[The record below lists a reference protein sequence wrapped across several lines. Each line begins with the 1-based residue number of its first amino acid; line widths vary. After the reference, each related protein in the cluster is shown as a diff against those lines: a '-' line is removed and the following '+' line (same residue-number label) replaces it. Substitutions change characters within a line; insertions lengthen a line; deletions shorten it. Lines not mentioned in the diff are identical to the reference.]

1 MVPAAVGLV
10 LGGLLVVMLA
20 HVVAR
25 RTGLPASVL
34 LVLVGLL
41 YAFLPGPNL
50 RLDPE
55 VVLVAVIPPL
65 LYAAA
70 NQSSLVALRGSA
82 RTVLGLSVGLVLA
95 TALAAGGA
103 FALVV
108 AVPLSV
114 GVALGAAISP
124 PDPVA
129 ALSIGRKAGL
139 PPRLLTLIEG
149 EGLLN
154 DATALTIL
162 QVAVVAALEE
172 GSFSI
177 QRAVGTFLLVAAGG
191 LAVGVAVAFVV
202 GFVRRR
208 VRDALVD
215 STLSLGTPFAAYLA
229 AEELHLS
236 GVLAVVVAGL
246 WLSHRNPALQTSSA
260 RLQSG
265 AVWRLVEFL
274 LEGYVF
280 LLIGQQLPQVLAGMD
295 AYSPGTIAVA
305 GLVTVGAALLV
316 RPLWLVV
323 AARLPARL
331 HARLGGDPQQ
341 GNEPLTW
348 RELLALSWAGTRGVI
363 TLAAVFALPDH
374 FPKRDLV
381 LFCAYLVVLVTLLGQ
396 GMTFSPLVRRL
407 RIAGTEVAQALV
419 RNQAR
424 AAAVEAGLER
434 LAALREADPALADV
448 IQPLE
453 RSAEARRRRYLDR
466 AALLSS
472 AEGDALPVDDAYR
485 AAVRARREMIG
496 AERDELLA
504 WRDAGRLPDA
514 DLRILE
520 RELDHEESVLP
531 AFPMDVRPEEPPR
544 RPPSDRPSGP
554 APRPSKK
561 ISGPA

>member
-1 MVPAAVGLV
+1 MIPAVGLI
-10 LGGLLVVMLA
+10 LGGLLVVMVA

-25 RTGLPASVL
+25 RTNVPASVL

-41 YAFLPGPNL
+41 YGFLPGPNL
-50 RLDPE
+50 HLDPE
-55 VVLVAVIPPL
+55 VVLVVVIPPL

-70 NQSSLVALRGSA
+70 LNSSLVALRGSA
-82 RTVLGLSVGLVLA
+82 RTVIGLSVGLVIA
-95 TALAAGGA
+95 TAFAVGGA

-114 GVALGAAISP
+114 GIALGAAVAP

-129 ALSIGRKAGL
+129 ALSIGRRAGI

-154 DATALTIL
+154 DATALTLL
-162 QVAVVAALEE
+162 QVAVVAAVG

-177 QRAVGTFLLVAAGG
+177 PQAVGTFILVAAGG
-191 LAVGVAVAFVV
+191 LAIGVAVAVVV
-202 GFVRRR
+202 GFIRRR

-215 STLSLGTPFAAYLA
+215 SALSLGTPLAAYLA
-229 AEELHLS
+229 AESLHLS

-260 RLQSG
+260 RLQSA

-280 LLIGQQLPQVLAGMD
+280 LLIGQQLPQVLRGMD
-295 AYSPGTIAVA
+295 AYDAGTVA
-305 GLVTVGAALLV
+305 LAALVTVATVLLI
-316 RPLWLVV
+316 RPLWLVLT
-323 AARLPARL
+323 ARLPARL
-331 HARLGGDPQQ
+331 HARLGGDPEQ
-341 GNEPLTW
+341 GNAPLTW
-348 RELLALSWAGTRGVI
+348 RDLLALSWSGTRGVI
-363 TLAAVFALPDH
+363 TLAAVFALPTD
-374 FPKRDLV
+374 FRERDLI
-381 LFCAYLVVLVTLLGQ
+381 LFCAYAVVLVTLLGQ
-396 GMTFSPLVRRL
+396 GMTFTPLVRRL
-407 RIAGTEVAQALV
+407 RLSGSDVAQALV

-434 LAALREADPALADV
+434 LAALREADPALVEV
-448 IQPLE
+448 IGPLE
-453 RSAEARRRRYLDR
+453 RSAEARRHRYLER
-466 AALLSS
+466 VALLST
-472 AEGDALPVDDAYR
+472 AEGDSLPVDDQYR

-531 AFPMDVRPEEPPR
+531 AFPLDLRPDEPAR
-544 RPPSDRPSGP
+544 RPPPERPTGAPQEPVKKTSRP
-554 APRPSKK
+554 A
-561 ISGPA
+561 

>member
-1 MVPAAVGLV
+1 MVIAAVGLV

-20 HVVAR
+20 HVAAR
-25 RTGLPASVL
+25 RTGIPASVL

-41 YAFLPGPNL
+41 YGFLPGPNL
-50 RLDPE
+50 HLDPE
-55 VVLVAVIPPL
+55 VVLVVVIPPL

-70 NQSSLVALRGSA
+70 NQSSLVAIRGSA

-95 TALAAGGA
+95 TALAVGGA

-114 GVALGAAISP
+114 GIALGAAVAP

-129 ALSIGRKAGL
+129 ALSIGRRAGV

-154 DATALTIL
+154 DATALTLL
-162 QVAVVAALEE
+162 QVAVVATVE

-177 QRAVGTFLLVAAGG
+177 PQGVGRFLLVAAGG
-191 LAVGVAVAFVV
+191 MAAGVAVAAVV

-215 STLSLGTPFAAYLA
+215 SALSLGTPFAAYLA
-229 AEELHLS
+229 AESLHVS

-295 AYSPGTIAVA
+295 AYPVGTIVAA
-305 GLVTVGAALLV
+305 GLVTVGAVLLV
-316 RPLWLVV
+316 RPLWLVLT
-323 AARLPARL
+323 ARLPARL
-331 HARLGGDPQQ
+331 HARLGGDPDQ
-341 GNEPLTW
+341 GNPPLTW
-348 RELLALSWAGTRGVI
+348 RDLLTLSWAGTRGVI
-363 TLAAVFALPDH
+363 TLAAVFALPTD
-374 FPKRDLV
+374 FPERDLV

-396 GMTFSPLVRRL
+396 GMTFAPLVRRL
-407 RIAGTEVAQALV
+407 KLEGTEVAQALV

-424 AAAVEAGLER
+424 AAAVQAGLER
-434 LAALREADPALADV
+434 LAALREADPALAEV

-466 AALLSS
+466 AALLSN

-531 AFPMDVRPEEPPR
+531 AFPVDVRSQEGPR
-544 RPPSDRPSGP
+544 RPPPEQAVEADPEPEKKTSRP
-554 APRPSKK
+554 A
-561 ISGPA
+561 

>member
-1 MVPAAVGLV
+1 
-10 LGGLLVVMLA
+10 
-20 HVVAR
+20 
-25 RTGLPASVL
+25 
-34 LVLVGLL
+34 
-41 YAFLPGPNL
+41 
-50 RLDPE
+50 
-55 VVLVAVIPPL
+55 VIPPL

-95 TALAAGGA
+95 TALAAGGL

-108 AVPLSV
+108 GVPLSV
-114 GVALGAAISP
+114 GIALGAAVSP

-129 ALSIGRKAGL
+129 ALSIGRKAGM
-139 PPRLLTLIEG
+139 PPRLLTIIEG

-162 QVAVVAALEE
+162 QVAVVAVVE

-177 QRAVGTFLLVAAGG
+177 PRAVGTFLLIAAGGVAAGI
-191 LAVGVAVAFVV
+191 VVATVV

-215 STLSLGTPFAAYLA
+215 SALSLGTPFAAYLA
-229 AEELHLS
+229 AESLHLS

-246 WLSHRNPALQTSSA
+246 WLSHRNPALQSGSA

-295 AYSPGTIAVA
+295 AYPLGTIAA
-305 GLVTVGAALLV
+305 AALVTVGAVLLI
-316 RPLWLVV
+316 RPLWLVLT
-323 AARLPARL
+323 ARLPARL
-331 HARLGGDPQQ
+331 HARLGGDPDQ
-341 GNEPLTW
+341 GNPPLTW
-348 RELLALSWAGTRGVI
+348 RDLFALSWAGTRGVI
-363 TLAAVFALPDH
+363 TLAAVFALQED
-374 FPKRDLV
+374 FPQRDLV
-381 LFCAYLVVLVTLLGQ
+381 LFCAYVVVLVTLLGQ
-396 GMTFSPLVRRL
+396 GMTFTPLVRRL
-407 RIAGTEVAQALV
+407 KLAGTEVAQALV

-424 AAAVEAGLER
+424 AAAVQAGLER
-434 LAALREADPALADV
+434 LAALREADPALAEV

-472 AEGDALPVDDAYR
+472 VEGDSLPVDDAYR

-504 WRDAGRLPDA
+504 WRDAGRLPDS

-531 AFPMDVRPEEPPR
+531 AFPMDVRSEEGTR
-544 RPPSDRPSGP
+544 RSVQDGSG
-554 APRPSKK
+554 APTTGSNEKT
-561 ISGPA
+561 SGSA

>member
-1 MVPAAVGLV
+1 M
-10 LGGLLVVMLA
+10 
-20 HVVAR
+20 
-25 RTGLPASVL
+25 
-34 LVLVGLL
+34 
-41 YAFLPGPNL
+41 
-50 RLDPE
+50 
-55 VVLVAVIPPL
+55 
-65 LYAAA
+65 
-70 NQSSLVALRGSA
+70 
-82 RTVLGLSVGLVLA
+82 SVGI
-95 TALAAGGA
+95 
-103 FALVV
+103 
-108 AVPLSV
+108 
-114 GVALGAAISP
+114 ALGAAVAP

-129 ALSIGRKAGL
+129 ALSIGRRAGM

-162 QVAVVAALEE
+162 SVAVAAVVE
-172 GSFSI
+172 GSFSVP
-177 QRAVGTFLLVAAGG
+177 RAIGTFLLVAAGG
-191 LAVGVAVAFVV
+191 IAAGVVVAAIV

-208 VRDALVD
+208 IRDALVD
-215 STLSLGTPFAAYLA
+215 SALSLGTPFAAYLA
-229 AEELHLS
+229 AEALHLS

-246 WLSHRNPALQTSSA
+246 WLSHRNPALQGSSA

-280 LLIGQQLPQVLAGMD
+280 LLIGQQLPQVLAGME
-295 AYSPGTIAVA
+295 AYAPGTIIAA
-305 GLVTVGAALLV
+305 ALVTVAAVLLV
-316 RPLWLVV
+316 RPLWLVL

-341 GNEPLTW
+341 GNPPLTW
-348 RELLALSWAGTRGVI
+348 RDLLALSWAGTRGVI
-363 TLAAVFALPDH
+363 TLAAVFALPTN
-374 FPKRDLV
+374 FPERDLV
-381 LFCAYLVVLVTLLGQ
+381 LFCAYVVVLVTLVGQ
-396 GMTFSPLVRRL
+396 GMTFTPLVRRL
-407 RIAGTEVAQALV
+407 NLAGTEVAQALV

-424 AAAVEAGLER
+424 AAAVQAGLER
-434 LAALREADPALADV
+434 LAALREADPMLADV
-448 IQPLE
+448 IEPLE

-472 AEGDALPVDDAYR
+472 VEGDSLPVDDSYR

-531 AFPMDVRPEEPPR
+531 AFPMDVRSEELPR
-544 RPPSDRPSGP
+544 RPAPEPAAEPDPNRVKKMSGP
-554 APRPSKK
+554 A
-561 ISGPA
+561 

>member
-1 MVPAAVGLV
+1 MLPAVGLV

-25 RTGLPASVL
+25 RTGIPASVL
-34 LVLVGLL
+34 LVVVGVV
-41 YAFLPGPNL
+41 YGFLPGPNL
-50 RLDPE
+50 HLDPE
-55 VVLVAVIPPL
+55 VVLVVVIPPL

-70 NQSSLVALRGSA
+70 QQSSLVALRGSA

-95 TALAAGGA
+95 TALVAGGA
-103 FALVV
+103 FALIV

-114 GVALGAAISP
+114 GIALGAAISP

-129 ALSIGRKAGL
+129 ALSIGRRAGL

-162 QVAVVAALEE
+162 QVAVVAAVDQ

-177 QRAVGTFLLVAAGG
+177 PRAVGTFLLVAAGG
-191 LAVGVAVAFVV
+191 LAAGVAVAAVV
-202 GFVRRR
+202 GFVRRHI
-208 VRDALVD
+208 RDALVD
-215 STLSLGTPFAAYLA
+215 SALSLGTPFAAYLA
-229 AEELHLS
+229 AESLHVS

-280 LLIGQQLPQVLAGMD
+280 LLIGQQLPQVIRGMD
-295 AYSPGTIAVA
+295 AYPVTTVVFA
-305 GLVTVGAALLV
+305 GLATVAAALLV
-316 RPLWLVV
+316 RPLWLVLT
-323 AARLPARL
+323 ARLPGRL

-341 GNEPLTW
+341 GNAPLTW
-348 RELLALSWAGTRGVI
+348 RELLALTWAGTRGVI
-363 TLAAVFALPDH
+363 TLAAVFSLPDD
-374 FPKRDLV
+374 FRQRDLV
-381 LFCAYLVVLVTLLGQ
+381 LFCAYLVVLVTLVGQ
-396 GMTFSPLVRRL
+396 GMTFAPLVRRL
-407 RIAGTEVAQALV
+407 RLSGTEVAAALV

-424 AAAVEAGLER
+424 AAAVQAGLER
-434 LAALREADPALADV
+434 LAALREADPPLAEV
-448 IQPLE
+448 IGPLE

-472 AEGDALPVDDAYR
+472 AEGDALPVDDRYR
-485 AAVRARREMIG
+485 AAVRARREMIT

-531 AFPMDVRPEEPPR
+531 AFPMDVRPDEAARRTPP
-544 RPPSDRPSGP
+544 PGPSEP
-554 APRPSKK
+554 APDPAKNF
-561 ISGPA
+561 SGSA